1 MKLKF
6 LKQKELE
13 IINNKFSDEDSV
25 DYDNWDLMSEEE
37 RLITD
42 AAMYADGAYID
53 NEFEDLDKW
62 CKEVGGS
69 EYREEYLI
77 NNPNVV
83 REKIDLMLKENII
96 TIIK

>member
-42 AAMYADGAYID
+42 AAMYVDGAYID

>member
-1 MKLKF
+1 M
-6 LKQKELE
+6 
-13 IINNKFSDEDSV
+13 V
-25 DYDNWDLMSEEE
+25 
-37 RLITD
+37 LITLNN
-42 AAMYADGAYID
+42 ID
-53 NEFEDLDKW
+53 CIVEDKHKEIFEDLDKW

-83 REKIDLMLKENII
+83 REKIDLMLKKNII

>member
-6 LKQKELE
+6 LKQKELKV
-13 IINNKFSDEDSV
+13 INNRFSEEDSI

-42 AAMYADGAYID
+42 AAMYVDGAYID
-53 NEFEDLDKW
+53 NEFEDLDEW

-69 EYREEYLI
+69 EYEEEYLI

-83 REKIDLMLKENII
+83 REKIDLMLKKNII